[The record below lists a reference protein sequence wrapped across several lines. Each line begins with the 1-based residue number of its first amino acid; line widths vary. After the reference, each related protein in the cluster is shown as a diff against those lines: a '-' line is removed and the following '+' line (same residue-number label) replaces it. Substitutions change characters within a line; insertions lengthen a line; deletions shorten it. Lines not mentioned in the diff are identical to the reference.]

1 MRVESKMRRNT
12 YKMKLRENHI
22 QFLCYLY
29 TLGLLCNKIII
40 DIFQT
45 EQFRF
50 DTALHYVAWLGDI
63 WTQF

>member
-1 MRVESKMRRNT
+1 MRRNT

-63 WTQF
+63 

>member
-1 MRVESKMRRNT
+1 MRRNT
-12 YKMKLRENHI
+12 YKMKLREIENHI
-22 QFLCYLY
+22 NFLCFLY

-40 DIFQT
+40 DFFFQT

-63 WTQF
+63 